1 MHHKAFHR
9 LLSRRL
15 LNGRSKSVRAQLF
28 AGFVSCVLGSPALAG
43 VVDRVVAV
51 VNDDVI
57 TLSEIYEIGDQ
68 FIQQRCTRSAKGSVI
83 DCMYE
88 AEVEVLDSLITRAL
102 VKQKLAEA
110 GMSVTPEEV
119 DRTINRIMRDEN
131 IPDRETFKE
140 AVTSQG
146 WEWSTYK
153 EELSQQIQQMK
164 FNQTFITSR
173 VNVSE
178 DEILNV
184 YNRTQREFASKPKRA
199 LEALSVQ
206 ILPGMTLEEKNA
218 VLEKLGKASSEVNG
232 GTLTW
237 ADALEAL
244 DSGTYKRRNGTMG
257 TFQEAELID
266 ELKPVFQLAVG
277 QVSAPITVANSV
289 MLIRVAEET
298 PGTIRPLDEVREQ
311 IREQL
316 FQEQVAE
323 EMEQWVQTQRRRLLF
338 ASCCLNR
345 RRETASLRR

>member
-1 MHHKAFHR
+1 M
-9 LLSRRL
+9 
-15 LNGRSKSVRAQLF
+15 RAQLF
-28 AGFVSCVLGSPALAG
+28 LGIIFCWLGSPAWSG

-57 TLSEIYEIGDQ
+57 TLSEVYEIGDQ

-110 GMSVTPEEV
+110 VMSVTPEEV

-131 IPDRETFKE
+131 IPDRDAFKE

-146 WEWSTYK
+146 WDWSTYK
-153 EELSQQIQQMK
+153 DELSQQIRQMK

-184 YNRTQREFASKPKRA
+184 YNRTQREFASSPKRT

-206 ILPGMTLEEKNA
+206 ILPGMTLKEKEA
-218 VLEKLGKASSEVNG
+218 VLQQLSEASTDINSGKMDWKKAIE
-232 GTLTW
+232 T
-237 ADALEAL
+237 L
-244 DSGTYKRRNGTMG
+244 DSGTYKRREGAMG
-257 TFQEAELID
+257 SFQEAELID
-266 ELKPVFQLAVG
+266 EMKPVFQLDIG
-277 QVSAPITVANSV
+277 SVSAPLTVANSI
-289 MLIRVAEET
+289 MLIRVVEET
-298 PGTIRPLDEVREQ
+298 AGTIKALDEVREQ

-323 EMEQWVQTQRRRLLF
+323 EMEQWVLTQRRQASVRVLLTDP
-338 ASCCLNR
+338 SP
-345 RRETASLRR
+345 